1 MWPFLKHQTQRSDA
15 SQDGADYRQNNR
27 KVLKFA
33 QLVEGMGDVADMIRH
48 DSPLKFW
55 LPEPAEEALIEL
67 ATYNG
72 ESMSEMLRQF
82 FAMHCYG
89 VYAFFVMNEA
99 VPGLFKDLSS
109 GVKFSESDNE
119 TPRFGRKRID
129 TYWVPELG
137 KNVAPIK
144 VWIPGRIRGDL
155 QILADHVGIKLSQY
169 VREIVI
175 SRLLGHGTLPMR
187 PEMLSATPSPSAED
201 WCEGKEVPY
210 REVSYEEYLKS
221 PEGKEKTEWADL

>member
-1 MWPFLKHQTQRSDA
+1 MTRQGNEEDLRQR
-15 SQDGADYRQNNR
+15 RR
-27 KVLKFA
+27 VLKFP
-33 QLVEGMGDVADMIRH
+33 QLIEGMGDFGDLRH
-48 DSPLKFW
+48 HDTALKFW
-55 LPEPAEEALIEL
+55 LPEPAEQALNEL
-67 ATYNG
+67 ADYYE

-89 VYAFFVMNEA
+89 VYAFIAMNEA
-99 VPGLFKDLSS
+99 MPDLFSDTRG
-109 GVKFSESDNE
+109 GVRFSEG
-119 TPRFGRKRID
+119 GRDAEPPLGKKRVD

-187 PEMLSATPSPSAED
+187 PEMLTAIPSPSAED

-221 PEGKEKTEWADL
+221 PEGKEETEWMDL